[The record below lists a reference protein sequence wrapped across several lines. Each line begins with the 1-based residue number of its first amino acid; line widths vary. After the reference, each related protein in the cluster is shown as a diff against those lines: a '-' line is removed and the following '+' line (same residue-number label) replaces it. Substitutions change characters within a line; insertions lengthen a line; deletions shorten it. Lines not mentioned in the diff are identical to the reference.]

1 LQGLLPVQYVA
12 DSDVRSTEQQ
22 YLDVQQQQQHHHQ
35 DQRSKQRGSTHNTE
49 MLYHEHPVRYL
60 RLAHPVKHPGLV
72 RNAGVYVFPHSR
84 LSKFVWRVNAFLPA
98 DTTARESGLPFLM
111 TMMNGPATS

>member
-1 LQGLLPVQYVA
+1 MCHLLPDRHVA
-12 DSDVRSTEQQ
+12 DSDVHSTEPQ
-22 YLDVQQQQQHHHQ
+22 YLDVQQQQHHQ
-35 DQRSKQRGSTHNTE
+35 DQRSKQLGSTPNTE

-72 RNAGVYVFPHSR
+72 RNAGVYVFPHQR
-84 LSKFVWRVNAFLPA
+84 LAKFVWRVNAFLPA
-98 DTTARESGLPFLM
+98 GTTARESGLPFLM